1 MFSFEGIELITWVE
15 LLSENRKKNII
26 KEVKKPSNVTLTIK
40 LDLFTYLSS
49 QTLLRLQS
57 ADIRLFKD
65 RGLILHQKTRD
76 L

>member
-15 LLSENRKKNII
+15 LQSENRKKNII
-26 KEVKKPSNVTLTIK
+26 NEVKKPSNVTLTIK